1 MRAIFYRA
9 HYFPTAAILKGDKYG
24 KNYTSCMILCN
35 DHLTS
40 HTHPVHGL
48 IVSFKSYNLTGK
60 QHQKY
65 LGIIKPKML
74 YNTE

>member
-24 KNYTSCMILCN
+24 KWSILCI

-40 HTHPVHGL
+40 HTHGL
-48 IVSFKSYNLTGK
+48 IVSFNDFQGTLKSNLG
-60 QHQKY
+60 
-65 LGIIKPKML
+65 
-74 YNTE
+74 